1 MVTVVVL
8 FFGFAT
14 MTSGI
19 ALINGIGNG
28 SLSLITAMLDGVIVR
43 IGLCILLAGPCGMGV
58 WGYFW
63 GHALA
68 GFVSVIIGDFYYL
81 SGLWKKRKLMVEQ

>member
-1 MVTVVVL
+1 MITMVVM

-28 SLSLITAMLDGVIVR
+28 SLSLITALLDGVIVR
-43 IGLCILLAGPCGMGV
+43 IGLCILLSGPCGMGV

-63 GHALA
+63 GNALA